1 MSGHYLSLFSRRR
14 IQAPLSVCACLA
26 VALCV
31 VSGCGDGAD
40 KIAEL
45 KTELKESQAEVARL
59 TLELD
64 KIQPDK
70 KTTSYAG
77 EAGTLLEKL
86 LLVKMSGTSDV
97 TSHLVNVL
105 VDQPSWKKGG
115 AELLV
120 PYEFSVLDDS
130 TLSSYCAKTGRRYYA
145 RQGQGW
151 WLQLA
156 DGSRLTARSDS
167 QNEVTRVKPRKQK
180 CAFKMTDDISA
191 EQRKG
196 MKFIYVPSLPP
207 GSAWPKDE
215 LNRSK
220 AMVSIDLGDIPL
232 PVVAPKAEE
241 TKPDTEEQAGEQ
253 AGSLAGTTWRGS
265 NSYGDDLVYRFHS
278 GGLVEAN
285 WTEDEAYWTQKGN
298 SVRMEF
304 TYAVEVGKISAG
316 RLKGKGTDEGGDSWT
331 FRLKRK

>member
-1 MSGHYLSLFSRRR
+1 MSRDYLSLFTRRS
-14 IQAPLSVCACLA
+14 IQAQLSACAGFML
-26 VALCV
+26 ALCF

-64 KIQPDK
+64 KIQPNK
-70 KTTSYAG
+70 KTSSSTG
-77 EAGTLLEKL
+77 EAGTLLEKV
-86 LLVKMSGTSDV
+86 LLVKESGQAGV
-97 TSHLVNVL
+97 TTHLVNIL
-105 VDQPSWKKGG
+105 VDQPTWQKGG

-130 TLSSYCAKTGRRYYA
+130 TLSAYCAKTGRRYYS

-151 WLQLA
+151 WLQLG

-167 QNEVTRVKPRKQK
+167 QTELTRLKKRKQK
-180 CAFKMTDDISA
+180 CAFKMTDDITP
-191 EQRKG
+191 EQRTG
-196 MKFIYVPSLPP
+196 MKFIYVPSLPSE
-207 GSAWPKDE
+207 SAWPKDE

-232 PVVAPKAEE
+232 PVVAPKTEE
-241 TKPDTEEQAGEQ
+241 TKPDKEAQAGEQ

-265 NSYGDDLVYRFHS
+265 NSYGDDLVYRFHA